1 MVSAELMNRI
11 QNLTRVDK
19 LYIMQVLISEF
30 AREETDIIQPGQSY
44 PIWSP
49 YDAFEAANA
58 MLKALQNTEDNDA

>member
-19 LYIMQVLISEF
+19 LDIMQVLISEF
-30 AREETDIIQPGQSY
+30 AREETDLIQPGQSY

-49 YDAFEAANA
+49 
-58 MLKALQNTEDNDA
+58 